1 MIAEG
6 GISARYKLKVC
17 PGKHVLL
24 KGIVIIW
31 PLKMESLVI
40 RDMRMNLSNNYLC
53 INSILDRTAAN
64 DSDVLRVK
72 IRQIFTTE

>member
-6 GISARYKLKVC
+6 GISARYKLKVS
-17 PGKHVLL
+17 PGKHCLL

-40 RDMRMNLSNNYLC
+40 RDMGMNLSNNYLC
-53 INSILDRTAAN
+53 INSILDRTEAN